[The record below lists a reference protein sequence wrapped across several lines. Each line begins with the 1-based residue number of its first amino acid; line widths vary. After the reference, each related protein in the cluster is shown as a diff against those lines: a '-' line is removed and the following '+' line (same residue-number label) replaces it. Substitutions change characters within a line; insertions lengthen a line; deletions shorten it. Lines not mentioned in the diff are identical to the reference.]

1 MIINNTQ
8 FNCELSDIL
17 IELKGQLASNG
28 IQRFEKM
35 FDSGDD
41 IMTQCPY
48 HGNGQ
53 ERKPSFGIRK
63 SDALGHCFRA
73 DTEII
78 TSSGIKRIGVLD
90 GTCTAILNGNGDWE
104 NVRIRNY
111 GEQKLWKIELSQDQL
126 SKTIFATAEHKWFI
140 KKLHKTYQTNELK
153 AGWYLDSLIMSPTS
167 FKVDVEG
174 VIHGII
180 YGDGTRNIRYATHRH
195 GKNARTIDHT
205 DPRAVYYVI
214 NIPKFTKKSL
224 LLDFF
229 KNSDMWSF
237 RNRELKG
244 KEYWNVCSKSFNLS
258 HNYKIPPEINLGRDY
273 LMSFLAGYFA
283 CDGSYDLM
291 RIYSSKVEDLI
302 KVQNIFIRCGVSV
315 RKVKEIVRNTN
326 YLDSAFGGELFVY
339 PMSLPQ
345 EFFLLDK
352 PKLNKYSRSRWKIVL
367 VEPTDLIE
375 SVYCCETS
383 TQSFVLADN
392 ILTHNC
398 FACDKTVSIDEMI
411 SNCFG
416 YSDPTWGYRWLIQ
429 NFNTVS
435 VEERKDIELDLD
447 RVQKKDSCTQCFV
460 SEEELDSY
468 RYIHPYMYKRGLID
482 AVIDAFDIGYDKQSD
497 SITFP
502 VRYWGSINNGKCL
515 FVAKRSV
522 KTKRF
527 DLPKNM
533 EKPLYGLYE
542 FWRNIELGAVTDEV
556 YICEGLFDSLRL
568 WCNGK
573 VALAGFGCLFSEY
586 QIKLIEGL
594 PVRKLILALD
604 NDEAGRKATE
614 KLKKRIKNKLI
625 TEVVIPN
632 GHKDIGELSDEEIQ
646 NLEEVF

>member
-1 MIINNTQ
+1 MIINSTQ

-63 SDALGHCFRA
+63 SDGKSHCFSCGQ
-73 DTEII
+73 TV
-78 TSSGIKRIGVLD
+78 GV
-90 GTCTAILNGNGDWE
+90 
-104 NVRIRNY
+104 
-111 GEQKLWKIELSQDQL
+111 
-126 SKTIFATAEHKWFI
+126 
-140 KKLHKTYQTNELK
+140 
-153 AGWYLDSLIMSPTS
+153 
-167 FKVDVEG
+167 
-174 VIHGII
+174 
-180 YGDGTRNIRYATHRH
+180 
-195 GKNARTIDHT
+195 
-205 DPRAVYYVI
+205 
-214 NIPKFTKKSL
+214 
-224 LLDFF
+224 
-229 KNSDMWSF
+229 
-237 RNRELKG
+237 
-244 KEYWNVCSKSFNLS
+244 
-258 HNYKIPPEINLGRDY
+258 
-273 LMSFLAGYFA
+273 
-283 CDGSYDLM
+283 
-291 RIYSSKVEDLI
+291 
-302 KVQNIFIRCGVSV
+302 
-315 RKVKEIVRNTN
+315 
-326 YLDSAFGGELFVY
+326 
-339 PMSLPQ
+339 
-345 EFFLLDK
+345 
-352 PKLNKYSRSRWKIVL
+352 
-367 VEPTDLIE
+367 
-375 SVYCCETS
+375 
-383 TQSFVLADN
+383 
-392 ILTHNC
+392 
-398 FACDKTVSIDEMI
+398 DEMI
-411 SNCFG
+411 ANCFG

-447 RVQKKDSCTQCFV
+447 RAQKKDSCHQYFI

-482 AVIDAFDIGYDKQSD
+482 AVINAFDIGYDKQSD

-502 VRYWGSINNGKCL
+502 VRYWGSVNNGKCL

-556 YICEGLFDSLRL
+556 YICEGLFDCLRL

-586 QIKLIEGL
+586 QIKLLEGL

-625 TEVVIPN
+625 TEAVIPN